1 MKKNLQIGKKIALA
15 LVLFLTVAVVNAADR
30 YLVATG
36 NWNATSSWSA
46 TSGGGSGASVPVA
59 GDNVFI
65 EGDRT
70 LTVTTNAAC
79 ASITFAS
86 GAAFTSIL
94 NINSGITLTVSGTIT
109 IPRTGTADFNRLAV
123 GAGILSV
130 GNIAFTNGGGTNRH
144 EMTIS
149 TGTVTVS
156 GNITATGATGSA
168 TITFSGAG
176 LLQIAGTM
184 FTNAQG
190 AFTQSTS
197 TVEYNGAGAQT
208 VADFTYYNLTLAN
221 SGAKTVTG
229 TTIENKL
236 SIQGTATAAG
246 TSPTYST
253 AILEY
258 KGSAAQNTSNVEFPA
273 ALTASVIIDNAA
285 GVTLNAGK
293 TINGNLTLTD
303 GTLVAGTNLSMST
316 TGTPLITR
324 SGGSMTGTLQGAAD
338 YDVTFTENSKTT
350 GAELSGTGLADIII
364 NLAVG
369 ETLTLDQNRAPDG
382 NLSVSAG
389 TFDLVANTI
398 NRSSAGGTLTVGDG
412 ATLKI
417 GGTNSFPSNY
427 SPSIGNTSA
436 TVEYAGSAQ
445 AVAALAGESYTNLTL
460 SGSGVKTL
468 AAETVNGRLSI
479 QGTATLAGTSPTYG
493 TNAILEY
500 KGSAAQNTSN
510 VEFPATVNVDLV
522 IDNGSGV
529 TLNGAKNLSGSLTL
543 TNGVVNT
550 TATNILN
557 MGDNYNV
564 VIGGSVNSYIN
575 GPMRKTGNNSFTFPV
590 GKAGIY
596 SPITISAP
604 NENTDAFTAEYVRSS
619 ATALGSI
626 TATGIFRVSNCEYW
640 DLDETADPGNNNSI
654 NVTVGWFSY
663 SGCSSWPYIST
674 VADIRLVHFNGTNW
688 DTQAGTAT
696 GTVATGTVTRN
707 AVTAFS
713 PFTLGSV
720 VDEGNALPVSF
731 ANVKAFEK
739 GTGVQIEWTNLTES
753 DISGYVV
760 ERSANGIDFT
770 AIGQVAPRSNQADK
784 ASYIYNDLTPLNG
797 TNFYR
802 VKALELAGKSI
813 YTKSL
818 RVDMGRTV
826 KGISLYP
833 NPVKGSDITIAFSAG
848 KGLYNMS
855 VLNTAGQVVYRQQ
868 LNHAGGT
875 VSQQVSLPSLKA
887 GMYNVLV
894 SGDNY
899 KETKMFVIQ

>member
-1 MKKNLQIGKKIALA
+1 MKKNLQIGKKIALT

-30 YLVATG
+30 YAVATG
-36 NWNATSSWSA
+36 NWNSTATWSA
-46 TSGGGSGASVPVA
+46 TDAGGPGASIPVA
-59 GDNVFI
+59 GDNVYIVRGFTVTI
-65 EGDRT
+65 PNAVTVACSNVFVTLQASSGTGT
-70 LTVTTNAAC
+70 LT
-79 ASITFAS
+79 FG
-86 GAAFTSIL
+86 GATATL
-94 NINSGITLTVSGTIT
+94 N
-109 IPRTGTADFNRLAV
+109 
-123 GAGILSV
+123 
-130 GNIAFTNGGGTNRH
+130 
-144 EMTIS
+144 
-149 TGTVTVS
+149 VS
-156 GNITATGATGSA
+156 GNVVVGSPTSGSREGVINMTAGGVLSIGGNLTIGNEGATTPVASEVNQGANSSVTVTGNVSILTPNTNNYANQWQVNAGTATVGGTFTMANTAGANQDCNLIITTGTMSIEGAITMGGATTENTISITGAGTLNIGGSISA
-168 TITFSGAG
+168 TNGTLTLSATSKVNYDGAAQTLRAGTYQDLTFSG
-176 LLQIAGTM
+176 
-184 FTNAQG
+184 
-190 AFTQSTS
+190 
-197 TVEYNGAGAQT
+197 
-208 VADFTYYNLTLAN
+208 
-221 SGAKTVTG
+221 SGAK
-229 TTIENKL
+229 
-236 SIQGTATAAG
+236 SI
-246 TSPTYST
+246 
-253 AILEY
+253 
-258 KGSAAQNTSNVEFPA
+258 PA
-273 ALTASVIIDNAA
+273 AT
-285 GVTLNAGK
+285 
-293 TINGNLTLTD
+293 
-303 GTLVAGTNLSMST
+303 
-316 TGTPLITR
+316 
-324 SGGSMTGTLQGAAD
+324 
-338 YDVTFTENSKTT
+338 
-350 GAELSGTGLADIII
+350 
-364 NLAVG
+364 
-369 ETLTLDQNRAPDG
+369 
-382 NLSVSAG
+382 
-389 TFDLVANTI
+389 
-398 NRSSAGGTLTVGDG
+398 
-412 ATLKI
+412 
-417 GGTNSFPSNY
+417 
-427 SPSIGNTSA
+427 
-436 TVEYAGSAQ
+436 
-445 AVAALAGESYTNLTL
+445 
-460 SGSGVKTL
+460 
-468 AAETVNGRLSI
+468 TVNGRLSV
-479 QGTATLAGTSPTYG
+479 QDGATVTGTAPTYG
-493 TNAILEY
+493 VNAILEY
-500 KGSAAQNTSN
+500 KGTTAKNTTN
-510 VEFPATVNVDLV
+510 VEFPGTVNVDLV
-522 IDNGSGV
+522 IDNSGGV

-557 MGDNYNV
+557 MEDNYNV

-604 NENTDAFTAEYVRSS
+604 NENTDAFTAEYVRAS